1 MKRLEAIRNE
11 LRELGAKI
19 DAPGGDVDG
28 NETMRRRA
36 LRRLNVEKHR
46 EYRRALEDAADD
58 IAEEHNALPQPIRRN
73 SLYN

>member
-1 MKRLEAIRNE
+1 MKTLPAIREE
-11 LRELGAKI
+11 LRALGAKI
-19 DAPGGDVDG
+19 DAPGGDADG

-46 EYRRALEDAADD
+46 EYQRALEDADD
-58 IAEEHNALPQPIRRN
+58 DPEPEREAPQPIRRR